1 MDTRTSSPGT
11 THELYLTSD
20 SSSFSW
26 CFQDR
31 DVTLSADGLS
41 WSVGGVALECAY
53 SDIAD
58 IRLHRATAGKSG
70 SVGICRIGFRDG
82 TVLNVHGSD
91 HHGLPDDG
99 QSGRY
104 ATFVHDL
111 HARLA
116 GRQDTRHIRFHAG
129 LTEGRYTVLTIAIIA
144 AGLLF
149 VLLPFV
155 LLLIVRDLH
164 VLGVFA
170 AGAALFWS
178 FYKLWDKNRP
188 RSYSPAHVPEDLLS

>member
-1 MDTRTSSPGT
+1 MDARISAPGT
-11 THELYLTSD
+11 THELFVTGA
-20 SSSFSW
+20 SSSFTWS
-26 CFQDR
+26 FQDR
-31 DVTLSADGLS
+31 GVTLSADGLS
-41 WSVGGVALECAY
+41 WSVGGVALERGY
-53 SDIAD
+53 SDISS
-58 IRLHRATAGKSG
+58 IRLHRATAGKHG
-70 SVGICRIGFRDG
+70 SVGICRISFRD

-91 HHGLPDDG
+91 SHGFPDDE
-99 QSGRY
+99 QSARY
-104 ATFVHDL
+104 ATFVQDL
-111 HARLA
+111 HARLS
-116 GRQDTRHIRFHAG
+116 GRQDARHIRFHAG
-129 LTEGRYTVLTIAIIA
+129 LTDGRYTVLTVAIIA

-188 RSYSPAHVPEDLLS
+188 RSYLPTHVPEDLLS